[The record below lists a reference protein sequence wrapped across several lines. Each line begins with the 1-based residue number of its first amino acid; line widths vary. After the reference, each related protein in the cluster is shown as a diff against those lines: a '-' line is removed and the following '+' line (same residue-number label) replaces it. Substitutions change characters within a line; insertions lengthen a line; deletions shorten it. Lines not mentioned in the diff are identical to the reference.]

1 VSLAIQL
8 LRALRWKL
16 ELSPLAQLPFSL
28 TWLVVAVA
36 YMMINILPFRLGE
49 PVRPVLMS
57 WKSHL
62 SVSAIVGNWVF
73 EKMMDAAVL
82 VLFIHLTLLSTD
94 LPRWAW
100 EASAFS
106 LGMFSVLL
114 VLVVGFWLRGR
125 AFFDASLGR
134 VLPESGRRRML
145 GVLNNA
151 REGLL
156 ILPDRRLVSLVFA
169 VTTLLWFL
177 PILSSYVIILGFGF
191 PLPFSAAL
199 VVFVAIGL
207 GTALPNPP
215 GMIGVFQYA
224 CVVALGVYGIPEAQ
238 AVAYGIVLNA
248 VQLLT
253 LIAQGVFALPFLGI
267 DLGGLTRAA
276 IRQPVDK
283 R

>member
-1 VSLAIQL
+1 
-8 LRALRWKL
+8 
-16 ELSPLAQLPFSL
+16 
-28 TWLVVAVA
+28 
-36 YMMINILPFRLGE
+36 MMINLLPFRLGE

-57 WKSHL
+57 WKSGL

-82 VLFIHLTLLSTD
+82 VLFIHVTLLATD
-94 LPRWAW
+94 LPHWAW

-106 LGMFSVLL
+106 LSMFSALL
-114 VLVVGFWLRGR
+114 VLVLGFWLRGQ
-125 AFFDASLGR
+125 AFFDAGLGR
-134 VLPESGRRRML
+134 VLPEKGRRWML
-145 GVLNNA
+145 DVLTNA
-151 REGLL
+151 REGLR
-156 ILPDRRLVSLVFA
+156 ILPDRKLVSLVFA
-169 VTTLLWFL
+169 VTALLWFL

-224 CVVALGVYGIPEAQ
+224 CVVALGLYGIPEAQ

-248 VQLLT
+248 VQLVT
-253 LIAQGVFALPFLGI
+253 LIVQGALALPFLGV
-267 DLGGLTRAA
+267 DLSGLTRTA
-276 IRQPVDK
+276 IHEPGASA
-283 R
+283 